1 MRAAL
6 YWTAVAVLLLPG
18 GGLAA
23 QEALELRE
31 AARLALA
38 AHPAALA
45 ARASV
50 EGARGATAEARA
62 ATLPWLS
69 IDGLAVRHQ
78 EPMVVAPLHGFDPLQ
93 PPVFERTLVQGSVSA
108 GYTLFDGGTRG
119 ARVARARAREAGT
132 EAGRRAADAQLMLA
146 TAGAFLDVLGSRE
159 LARAHASRVASL
171 GEETQRAGRLHAEG
185 RVARVA
191 VLRAE
196 AALAL
201 AEAERIAGEARR
213 DAAERQLARLIGWEY
228 ERVTA
233 AALPAPLPPSLPPL
247 AEALAAAAGSSPEVE
262 RASAQVQAA
271 LAGRREARATW
282 LPRLQAAARFTEF
295 GSAAGAFQGEWQ
307 AGVQLA
313 YPLFTGGQRSGSV
326 LRAQADLRHA
336 EQELRLAHM
345 NVADAVEQAHA
356 RARAAAARVDAL
368 NVAVAQL
375 EEVARIERLALETG
389 AGVQTE
395 YLLAEAEL
403 LRGRAGLTEARATAV
418 LAIIELARIAGLLT
432 AEWFEGNVEVE
443 G

>member
-18 GGLAA
+18 GGLAG

-233 AALPAPLPPSLPPL
+233 AALPAPLRRRSRRSRRRSPPQQAARRRSSVRAHRCKPRWP
-247 AEALAAAAGSSPEVE
+247 ADVRRGPRGCPACRQRRASRSSAARPALSRASGRRACSSPTRSSRAGS
-262 RASAQVQAA
+262 
-271 LAGRREARATW
+271 
-282 LPRLQAAARFTEF
+282 
-295 GSAAGAFQGEWQ
+295 
-307 AGVQLA
+307 
-313 YPLFTGGQRSGSV
+313 
-326 LRAQADLRHA
+326 
-336 EQELRLAHM
+336 
-345 NVADAVEQAHA
+345 
-356 RARAAAARVDAL
+356 
-368 NVAVAQL
+368 AVARSCGHRPTC
-375 EEVARIERLALETG
+375 VTPSRSSVSPT
-389 AGVQTE
+389 
-395 YLLAEAEL
+395 
-403 LRGRAGLTEARATAV
+403 
-418 LAIIELARIAGLLT
+418 
-432 AEWFEGNVEVE
+432 
-443 G
+443 